1 MSTYL
6 VTGSNRGI
14 GLTFVMSLLAR
25 GDRVVATCRDRSKA
39 NDLTALREEY
49 PELEILELDVADA
62 ASLEAFPARLGD
74 TAIDVFISN
83 AGVYGPRGANFGN
96 LPGADWEQVLLVNA
110 VAPVLLT
117 QFIMDNLRQGSD
129 RKLIYITSKMGSI
142 DDNGGGG
149 QYIYRSSKAA
159 LNAAVKSLSID
170 LADDGFDVLL
180 LHPGWVQTDMGGP
193 SALIDTG
200 TSVDGM
206 LQLIDQLGPTQ
217 NGQFLA
223 YDGKQIPW

>member
-14 GLTFVMSLLAR
+14 GLTFVKSLLTR
-25 GDRVVATCRDRSKA
+25 GDRVVATCRNRSKA
-39 NDLTALREEY
+39 SDLTALQNEH
-49 PELEILELDVADA
+49 PALEILELDVADA
-62 ASLEAFPARLGD
+62 ASLDSFPARLGD

-96 LPGADWEQVLLVNA
+96 LSGADWEPVLLVNA

-117 QFIMDNLRQGSD
+117 QLIMDNLRQGSD

-149 QYIYRSSKAA
+149 QYVYRSSKAA

-170 LADDGFDVLL
+170 LADDGFNVLL

-206 LQLIDQLGPTQ
+206 LQLIDQLGPAQ